1 MKKEDIGIFAAI
13 LMRAMIL
20 FMIVL
25 GGMAISRLIYT
36 DLDIYN
42 ITSTSSDKEPVRALN
57 GIGSIG
63 DNSFLSA
70 GAAVVAFIC
79 SIISFRKTS
88 IFSSI
93 VRTTVLGIFA
103 YCFVRAAILFH
114 IMRTA
119 PVDMTNEYLRR
130 MNSAAAFG
138 GTQSVIVYLIAPMIL
153 PIFIVTSIFAFI
165 KLFKYPYG
173 KKKEAEK
180 GSWDV

>member
-13 LMRAMIL
+13 LMRAMML

-25 GGMAISRLIYT
+25 GGMSISRLIYT
-36 DLDIYN
+36 DLSMIN
-42 ITSTSSDKEPVRALN
+42 ITSTSSDKDIVMALN
-57 GIGSIG
+57 SIGSIG
-63 DNSFLSA
+63 DNSFISA
-70 GAAVVAFIC
+70 GAAIVAFVC

-88 IFSSI
+88 IFSSV
-93 VRTTVLGIFA
+93 VRTLVLGVFA

-119 PVDMTNEYLRR
+119 PVDMTDEFIRR
-130 MNSAAAFG
+130 MNLAARFG
-138 GTQSVIVYLIAPMIL
+138 GTQSVIVYIVAPMIL
-153 PIFIVTSIFAFI
+153 PVFIVTSIFAFI

-173 KKKEAEK
+173 KKKESEK